1 MVDAPSPV
9 LIYNLRD
16 CILEVKSMNPSCGCR
31 LLEVHD
37 AVQGAIIPLAL
48 LYPALGTESTAHFG
62 PYSLDVA
69 KDAPPAGGTWPLV
82 VISHGN
88 SGTPWAYRDMARHLV
103 QAGFVVALPA
113 HTGNTRHDN
122 SLAGTTAN
130 LANRPRHISLS
141 IDAAL
146 ADPVL
151 GAHVATSGVAV
162 IGHSIGGY
170 TALAA
175 AGGQPWSGPR
185 EKPAGPPRPVAVQA
199 DARVRALVL
208 LNPATFWFI
217 PESLRAVR
225 VPILMRTGEKDEL
238 TPAEH
243 ARAVI
248 AGVADAA
255 LVEHKEIAGAGH
267 FAFMSKFPPELAR
280 PNFPPSQ
287 DPPGFDRLE
296 VQPALFAD
304 LVEFLQRTI

>member
-1 MVDAPSPV
+1 
-9 LIYNLRD
+9 
-16 CILEVKSMNPSCGCR
+16 MNPSCGCR

-37 AVQGAIIPLAL
+37 AVQGAIVPLAL
-48 LYPALGTESTAHFG
+48 LYPALGAESTVHFG

-69 KDAPPAGGTWPLV
+69 SNTPPADGVWPLV

-88 SGTPWAYRDMARHLV
+88 GGTPWAYRDMARHLV
-103 QAGFVVALPA
+103 QAGFAVALPA

-122 SLAGTTAN
+122 SLAGTSAN

-141 IDAAL
+141 IDAAFG
-146 ADPVL
+146 DPVL
-151 GAHVATSGVAV
+151 GAHLATTGVAV

-170 TALAA
+170 TALAV
-175 AGGQPWSGPR
+175 AGGQPWTGPR
-185 EKPAGPPRPVAVQA
+185 EKPPGPPQPVPVQA
-199 DARVRALVL
+199 DSRIRSLVL

-217 PESLRAVR
+217 GESLRAVH

-243 ARAVI
+243 AHNVI
-248 AGVADAA
+248 DGVADAA

-287 DPPGFDRLE
+287 DPPGFDRFD

-304 LVEFLQRTI
+304 LVEFLRRTL